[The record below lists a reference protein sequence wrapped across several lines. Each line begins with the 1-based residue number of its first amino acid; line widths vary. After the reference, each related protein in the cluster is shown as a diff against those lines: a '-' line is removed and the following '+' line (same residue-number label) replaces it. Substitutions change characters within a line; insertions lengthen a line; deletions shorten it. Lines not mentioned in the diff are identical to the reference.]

1 MILLCF
7 FLRFPYDLVT
17 IDFMKFY
24 DFLVGVFFGYDLLMV
39 SLCSLRSAISHIQ
52 SLLGCK
58 TW

>member
-1 MILLCF
+1 MFL
-7 FLRFPYDLVT
+7 LRFPYDLVT
-17 IDFMKFY
+17 IDFMNFY
-24 DFLVGVFFGYDLLMV
+24 DFLVGLFFGYDLLMV